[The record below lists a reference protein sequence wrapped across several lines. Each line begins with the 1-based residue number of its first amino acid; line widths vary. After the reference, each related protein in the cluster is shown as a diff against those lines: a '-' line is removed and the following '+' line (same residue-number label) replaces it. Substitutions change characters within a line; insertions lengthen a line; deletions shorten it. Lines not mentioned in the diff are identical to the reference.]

1 MAFKEEIL
9 IGSKADT
16 RGFKKAES
24 AAAKLSKQLKN
35 LGAVVGV
42 SLGTAAIVNFGK
54 ASVKAFT
61 EDQKS
66 AVRLSTAVKNLGLA
80 YEQANVDE
88 FISNLE
94 RSASIADDVLRPAFQ
109 SLLTTT
115 GSVTEAQKILKT
127 AIDASRGSGY
137 DLATV
142 TSDLSKAY
150 VGNTKSLQKYYL
162 GLSKTQLAAMSFEE
176 IQAKLN
182 KQFTGASSAYLATY
196 AGKMD
201 ALTTAAGNA
210 QEVIGG
216 ALVDALIA
224 MSGAGDVQGVVD
236 KIDGISTASAN
247 AILRLGE
254 LSQALYFSTFKLDL
268 AEFLGFSTAGVDRFE
283 KLIEEQRRRAQYATA
298 SAFDPMNNALTGY
311 KKDEKAARDA
321 KKAAELQAKLLK
333 QSLDNQKKLTLEQK
347 KQTSLKKSGTVFDME
362 QIQLIA
368 ALKGKLSAEERLRVE
383 AQLALLNDN
392 DVLAQRLT
400 KQILMAQDAT
410 GGLYQYFLT
419 VGDAKIKNP
428 FAFLDDWIIEFQKK
442 LNALSIPDF
451 ETGKNGA
458 LTGLPIGSSGG
469 IGTTSISPSVSS
481 NAAIQSTFN
490 KVLQDSLAAGNNYT
504 QSAILG
510 LSSARYEAAAQS
522 YGMGGTQVIELKI
535 TGGDD
540 VSKAIASN
548 LQQQSLSTGNVTY
561 INRRTG
567 GFE

>member
-1 MAFKEEIL
+1 MATREEIL

-24 AAAKLSKQLKN
+24 AAAKLSKQIRN
-35 LGAVVGV
+35 LGAVIGV

-61 EDQKS
+61 DDQKS

-80 YEQANVDE
+80 YEQANVE
-88 FISNLE
+88 AFISSLE
-94 RSASIADDVLRPAFQ
+94 KSAYIADDVLRPAFQ
-109 SLLTTT
+109 TLLTTT
-115 GSVTEAQKILKT
+115 GSVTEAQKLLKT

-137 DLATV
+137 DLTTV
-142 TSDLSKAY
+142 AEDLSKAY
-150 VGNTKSLQKYYL
+150 VGNTKGLQKYYL

-176 IQAKLN
+176 IQAKIN
-182 KQFTGASSAYLATY
+182 KQFTGSSSAYLATY

-224 MSGAGDVQGVVD
+224 MSGAGDIQGVVD

-247 AILRLGE
+247 AIGRLGE

-298 SAFDPMNNALTGY
+298 SAFDPLNNALTGY

-321 KKAAELQAKLLK
+321 KKAADLQAKLLK
-333 QSLDNQKKLTLEQK
+333 QSLDNQKKITAEQK
-347 KQTSLKKSGTVFDME
+347 KQAALKKAGTVFDMD
-362 QIQLIA
+362 QIQRIA
-368 ALKGKLSAEERLRVE
+368 ALKGNLSEEDRLRVQ
-383 AQLALLNDN
+383 AQLALLNEN
-392 DVLAQRLT
+392 DVLAQKLT
-400 KQILMAQDAT
+400 RQILMAQDET
-410 GGLYQYFLT
+410 GGLYKYFLSI
-419 VGDAKIKNP
+419 GNADIKNP
-428 FAFLDDWIIEFQKK
+428 FAFLDEWIIQFQKK
-442 LNALSIPDF
+442 LDALKLPSFASVAPVTGAVPNFVPDYVYPSGKKPGEPGFIGPVPVIPSTNTD
-451 ETGKNGA
+451 TLPSTTAMGYAGA
-458 LTGLPIGSSGG
+458 GS
-469 IGTTSISPSVSS
+469 T
-481 NAAIQSTFN
+481 AMAE
-490 KVLQDSLAAGNNYT
+490 K
-504 QSAILG
+504 
-510 LSSARYEAAAQS
+510 QS
-522 YGMGGTQVIELKI
+522 YVEFRI

-540 VSKAIASN
+540 IAKAIANN